1 MQDKLLHRL
10 HSEPLHMRQP
20 ICPCIVP
27 LPGCQ
32 LNMPD
37 PHIPTILYPQVDW
50 PSAQCVEVEL
60 EVEVRAVGEHDV
72 QPAVQ
77 PGRSCQRPLHK
88 VQVARVG
95 WLE

>member
-1 MQDKLLHRL
+1 
-10 HSEPLHMRQP
+10 
-20 ICPCIVP
+20 
-27 LPGCQ
+27 
-32 LNMPD
+32 MPD
-37 PHIPTILYPQVDW
+37 PHIPTILYPQVDR

-95 WLE
+95 RLEGAAGAHNLSRGAENKDQIRDEEDNCGSG